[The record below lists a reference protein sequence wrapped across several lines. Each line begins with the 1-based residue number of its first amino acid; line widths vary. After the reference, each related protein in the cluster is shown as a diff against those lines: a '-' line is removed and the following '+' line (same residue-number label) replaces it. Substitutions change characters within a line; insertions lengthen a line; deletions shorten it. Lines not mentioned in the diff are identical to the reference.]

1 MVHFDLDTEV
11 RRDGAPVPRG
21 QALTVSEPAT
31 FTLGE
36 LGTVTVRPG
45 GESIADSARQVQ
57 ALRRELQQQLALL
70 GATSLDEVERAAAER
85 QELLQ
90 QAASQQELLKAHAPG
105 GVATLDAEI
114 ARLESELEQL
124 AAAPVAD
131 GVDLAELTR
140 QLQAAR
146 AELQATEAAAAAA
159 ASELKAAQDQQAA
172 AQRRLVELQA
182 QLAAQQGELR
192 RRQSLLA
199 EARSR
204 EPDEELASA
213 LAVADA
219 AAKAAAEELEQAR
232 RELAAAEPE
241 RLELEL
247 SMARDAYASI
257 KKRYAELQRSAR
269 DLQIELQSLG
279 QTGLGERRQE
289 LQGQL
294 EQARLQAERL
304 EREAQSLRLLR
315 EVLEDCAR
323 QASAAFLAPV
333 LKRVQPYLRLLMPEA
348 ELLLDNELQL
358 VGIRRGGFD
367 EAFDD
372 LSIGTREQ
380 LAVITRLA
388 FADLLHERGQPVAV
402 VMDDALVYADD
413 QRFQSMKLILHRA
426 AQRYQVL
433 ILTCRERDY
442 LDLGAPIIRL
452 ADCRELAAAPA

>member
-1 MVHFDLDTEV
+1 AACPGSPQYDTAALASAQRPDPGLGRAGEALPGPAAPAGRGAGRPRRAPAAAGRSHPGRAGGRQRRRCCPLAPCRPGSRAAAPGAGAIASRAAQAAAGRPRCRRSSQRAAQAKAAANRATPQALQALRELNQRLLAAEARLEAASPVVHFDLDTEV

-70 GATSLDEVERAAAER
+70 GATSLDEAERAAAER

-232 RELAAAEPE
+232 RE
-241 RLELEL
+241 
-247 SMARDAYASI
+247 
-257 KKRYAELQRSAR
+257 
-269 DLQIELQSLG
+269 
-279 QTGLGERRQE
+279 
-289 LQGQL
+289 
-294 EQARLQAERL
+294 
-304 EREAQSLRLLR
+304 
-315 EVLEDCAR
+315 
-323 QASAAFLAPV
+323 
-333 LKRVQPYLRLLMPEA
+333 
-348 ELLLDNELQL
+348 
-358 VGIRRGGFD
+358 
-367 EAFDD
+367 
-372 LSIGTREQ
+372 
-380 LAVITRLA
+380 
-388 FADLLHERGQPVAV
+388 
-402 VMDDALVYADD
+402 
-413 QRFQSMKLILHRA
+413 
-426 AQRYQVL
+426 
-433 ILTCRERDY
+433 
-442 LDLGAPIIRL
+442 
-452 ADCRELAAAPA
+452 

>member
-70 GATSLDEVERAAAER
+70 GATSLDEAERAAAER

-358 VGIRRGGFD
+358 VD

>member
-1 MVHFDLDTEV
+1 RPRRAPAAAGRSHPGREGGRQRRRCCPLAPCRPGSRAAAPGAGAIASRAAQAAAGRPRCRRSSQRAAQAKAAANRATPQALQALRELNQRLLAAEARLEAASPVVHFDLDTEV

-70 GATSLDEVERAAAER
+70 GATSLDEAERAAAER

-219 AAKAAAEELEQAR
+219 AAKAAAEELGQAR

-241 RLELEL
+241 RRELEL

-304 EREAQSLRLLR
+304 EREAQ
-315 EVLEDCAR
+315 
-323 QASAAFLAPV
+323 
-333 LKRVQPYLRLLMPEA
+333 
-348 ELLLDNELQL
+348 
-358 VGIRRGGFD
+358 
-367 EAFDD
+367 
-372 LSIGTREQ
+372 
-380 LAVITRLA
+380 
-388 FADLLHERGQPVAV
+388 
-402 VMDDALVYADD
+402 
-413 QRFQSMKLILHRA
+413 
-426 AQRYQVL
+426 
-433 ILTCRERDY
+433 
-442 LDLGAPIIRL
+442 
-452 ADCRELAAAPA
+452 

>member
-70 GATSLDEVERAAAER
+70 GATSLDEAERAAAER

-333 LKRVQPYLRLLMPEA
+333 LKQAQMPEA